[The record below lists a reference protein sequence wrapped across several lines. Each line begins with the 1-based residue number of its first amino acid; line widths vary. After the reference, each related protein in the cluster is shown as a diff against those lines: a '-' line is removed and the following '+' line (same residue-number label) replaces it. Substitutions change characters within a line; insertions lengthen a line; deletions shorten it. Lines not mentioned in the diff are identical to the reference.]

1 MTASAALE
9 GGPAARTE
17 RAFPAL
23 DGLRALAAT
32 AVVLTHAAFATGDHT
47 SSALGRVLA
56 HLDVGV
62 PVFFVLAGFLLSR
75 PFLLAAAEG
84 RPAPRAVPYLW
95 RRALRILPAYW
106 ITVAAAL
113 LLLPG
118 NDGAGPA
125 TWVRHLL
132 LVQVYDD
139 GGFAAGLTHTWSLC
153 TEVAFYL
160 VLPLAAGGLVRL
172 GRRDPGRPWPVL
184 AALGGVALLGLA
196 WLVAVWTAQRTFVP
210 TDLWLPA
217 FSGWFAGGVAL
228 AALTVADPGWRPV
241 RIAREL
247 AGGLGTCWAGAAVL
261 FWIACTP
268 VAGPLGLAAPSAGQA
283 VTRSL
288 LYGGVA
294 VLLVAPLVLGEQ
306 SGRVRAALSS
316 RTARLLGEVSYGLF
330 LVHVVLL
337 TGGYDLTGTP
347 VFTGPLVLVAPATWL
362 AGVGVA
368 WLLYVLVERP
378 LRRFR
383 HVADGVALPRRRR
396 SGSTEGS
403 GRTEATATD
412 SAATPSA

>member
-9 GGPAARTE
+9 GGPAAGTE
-17 RAFPAL
+17 RTFPAL

-32 AVVLTHAAFATGDHT
+32 AVVLTHAAFTTGDHT
-47 SSALGRVLA
+47 PGAVGRVLA

-75 PFLLAAAEG
+75 PFLGAAVEG

-139 GGFAAGLTHTWSLC
+139 DGFAAGLTHTWSLC

-160 VLPLAAGGLVRL
+160 LLPPAAAGLLRL
-172 GRRDPGRPWPVL
+172 ARRSPGRPWPVL
-184 AALGGVALLGLA
+184 AALGAAAVLGPVWLVLA
-196 WLVAVWTAQRTFVP
+196 WSGERSFVP

-217 FSGWFAGGVAL
+217 FAGWFAGGIAL
-228 AALTVADPGWRPV
+228 AALTVADPDWRPV
-241 RIAREL
+241 RGAREL
-247 AGGLGTCWAGAAVL
+247 AGSLGTCWAGAAVL

-268 VAGPLGLAAPSAGQA
+268 VAGPMGLTAPSPGQA

-306 SGRVRAALSS
+306 RGRTRAVLSGRAA
-316 RTARLLGEVSYGLF
+316 RFLGEISYGLF

-337 TGGYDLTGTP
+337 TGAYDLTGTP
-347 VFTGPLVLVAPATWL
+347 VFTGPLALVAPATWL
-362 AGVGVA
+362 AGAAVA

-383 HVADGVALPRRRR
+383 HVADGVVLPGLRRRD
-396 SGSTEGS
+396 GSTEATT
-403 GRTEATATD
+403 TETAPT
-412 SAATPSA
+412 ARP